1 MGTAHIRHTEDA
13 TTLVSPPLGLFS
25 ARMRPLRFISAGL
38 LAGAVQLGLLAALL
52 YWNWAAVPANIVAFI
67 AATEINFVLNALF
80 TWRDRR
86 GALTGGRFWLT
97 RWLRFHG
104 AIAGTALLNQAIF
117 LTLHLVGH
125 WQPILASATASIL
138 VSVVNYF
145 LGNHLVFRATP
156 SE

>member
-1 MGTAHIRHTEDA
+1 MVASPPPG
-13 TTLVSPPLGLFS
+13 LVSARIPL
-25 ARMRPLRFISAGL
+25 LRLISVGL

-52 YWNWAAVPANIVAFI
+52 YWNWAAVPANVVAFVT
-67 AATEINFVLNALF
+67 ATECNFVLNALF
-80 TWRDRR
+80 TWRDRW
-86 GALTGGRFWLT
+86 GTLTDGRYWLS

-117 LTLHLVGH
+117 LALHLVGH